1 MTRERDPE
9 TRESRAELVEADGG
23 THVPGKGR
31 GVEQEI
37 ASGRPASTPF
47 ALTGFVALV
56 VWGAAAVIVAVL
68 FLVVWLS

>member
-9 TRESRAELVEADGG
+9 TSTELVEADDG
-23 THVPGKGR
+23 TRAPETGR

-47 ALTGFVALV
+47 ALTGMVALV
-56 VWGAAAVIVAVL
+56 VWGAAAVIVAVV
-68 FLVVWLS
+68 FLVIWLN